1 MAKEYFPDIDTE
13 TLDGLVRSGDLHVDD
28 EGLVSTLLV
37 GAVDELGKHRAAEWS
52 GVGDPQLPA
61 SDIVYIADYNRN
73 AMCAENVAGESA
85 LDLKR
90 LGIASEAFPH
100 AQAQSAE
107 EALEVFGGTPA
118 DRVTVGV
125 LKVLIR
131 PENRNEHRYV
141 SDAWLLGDER
151 LRWQMFEYI
160 RRGGRAENLVAT
172 SYRGACFGSSVVWV
186 SPR

>member
-1 MAKEYFPDIDTE
+1 MRIPYEMAKEYFPNVDTG
-13 TLDGLVRSGDLHVDD
+13 TLDGLVRNGDLHVDGS
-28 EGLVSTLLV
+28 GLVSTLLV

-52 GVGDPQLPA
+52 GVGEPKLPA
-61 SDIVYIADYNRN
+61 SDIVYIADYNRS
-73 AMCAENVAGESA
+73 AMSAENVAGESA

-100 AQAQSAE
+100 AQARSAD
-107 EALEVFGGTPA
+107 EAFEVFGGTPA
-118 DRVTVGV
+118 NKVSVGV

-131 PENRNEHRYV
+131 PENRDETRYV

-160 RRGGRAENLVAT
+160 RRCGRPEELVAT
-172 SYRGACFGSSVVWV
+172 PYRGGMF
-186 SPR
+186 RR